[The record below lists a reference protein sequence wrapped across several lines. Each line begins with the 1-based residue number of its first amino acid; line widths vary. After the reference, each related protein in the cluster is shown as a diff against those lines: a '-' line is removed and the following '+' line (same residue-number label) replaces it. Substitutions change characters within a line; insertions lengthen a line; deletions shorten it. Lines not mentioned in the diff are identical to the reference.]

1 MANSKTILYGRQDKN
16 FMWIFS
22 HIDFSVI
29 DVLEIAEY
37 EINIDEETNSTSRL
51 IVNKETNASAN
62 DYVIFKKNNK
72 IIYWGIIEQIN
83 NSDGQ
88 NIYEYICRYITNMF
102 NQNIALEQN
111 INTSTVEEGYY
122 RIVSASNTNCCMA
135 VLNSSVEN
143 NALVQVWSINSLKNG
158 IWKIERNGDHYKI
171 KNVNSGL
178 YLDVMNGA
186 YTSPGNT
193 LCQTTNG
200 TDVDFEYNSDK
211 GYYHIN
217 FTGKKFNNN
226 QVMVGIDA
234 SVSAS
239 DGTKMHNWY
248 NDGIEEGQIAR
259 QFYLQRTKEPLIW
272 DVGIEDFIKDQI
284 DSNYIYNED
293 TFVNK
298 TYLSVELKSH
308 TPKDIVIYDV
318 ENGIYNL
325 HTYMTNCT
333 QKYNIV
339 YTFDIDLNSENPI
352 LKIYIEKKKTDDV
365 GIFDFSN
372 AWQTQ
377 TINGMTITNNGDGSY
392 KLTGLTTAETILDYT
407 FDTFNFNTRY
417 TLSLNNDQIIGE
429 DENDCISMYFIDDSD
444 ESIKMNVFNSY
455 NEPSYS
461 YINDYDFSTS
471 HCKLKICNNVACQ
484 EVLIRPLI
492 IETYNRDTE
501 LIDINAMAITN
512 YDEVF
517 DTEIVSKVIVLTSS
531 KTYTLYLKT
540 DRETTTDKEDT
551 NRAAGLTEITYT
563 ENYDDARQT
572 ALDIIRNNS
581 YNHNISFSM
590 KDVYYPIGTSIKIKT
605 KKGSIYDTYISSV
618 NITDSSFYN
627 YQCGNIRTTLIEKL
641 LKERK

>member
-37 EINIDEETNSTSRL
+37 EINIDEETNSTSRI
-51 IVNKETNASAN
+51 IVNKETKATA
-62 DYVIFKKNNK
+62 DDIVIFKKNNK
-72 IIYWGIIEQIN
+72 IIYWGIVEQIN
-83 NSDGQ
+83 NSDGE
-88 NIYEYICRYITNMF
+88 NIYEYICSYITNMF

-111 INTSTVEEGYY
+111 TDKTEIEEGYY
-122 RIVSASNTNCCMA
+122 RIISASNVNCNMA
-135 VLNSSVEN
+135 VLNSSTDN
-143 NALVQVWSINSLKNG
+143 NALVQVWSKNCLKNG
-158 IWKIERNGDHYKI
+158 IWKIEKNGEHYKI
-171 KNVNSGL
+171 KNANSGL

-200 TDVDFEYNSDK
+200 TDVDFEYNSEK

-217 FTGKKFNNN
+217 FTGKQFNNK

-248 NDGIEEGQIAR
+248 DDGIEEGQIAR
-259 QFYLQRTKEPLIW
+259 QFYLQKTKEPLIW
-272 DVGIEDFIKDQI
+272 NVGIEDFIKDQI
-284 DSNYIYNED
+284 DTNFINNED
-293 TFVNK
+293 TFMNKPYLDVIVN
-298 TYLSVELKSH
+298 TH
-308 TPKDIVIYDV
+308 TTRDILVSNV

-325 HTYMTNCT
+325 HTYMANCT
-333 QKYNIV
+333 QNYNIM
-339 YTFDIDLNSENPI
+339 YKFDIDLEASSPK
-352 LKIYIEKKKTDDV
+352 LKLYIEKKATDDI
-365 GIFDFSN
+365 GIFDFSK
-372 AWQTQ
+372 AWTTQ

-392 KLTGLTTAETILDYT
+392 KLNGTATAEIILDYT
-407 FDTFNFNTRY
+407 FEQVNFNTKY
-417 TLSLNNDQIIGE
+417 TLRFNNNYIIGT
-429 DENDCISMYFIDDSD
+429 NNTNSISMYFVDSSDD
-444 ESIKMNVFNSY
+444 SIKMDMFNSY
-455 NEPSYS
+455 NDTDYS
-461 YINDYDFSTS
+461 YIGDYNFSTT
-471 HCKLKICNNVACQ
+471 HCKLKICNNVVCQ
-484 EVLIRPLI
+484 EFTIRPNI
-492 IETYNRDTE
+492 VETYNRDTN
-501 LIDINAMAITN
+501 LIDIGAMAIAN

-517 DTEIVSKVIVLTSS
+517 DTNIVSKVVVLTSS

-540 DRETTTDKEDT
+540 DRETTTDKDDP
-551 NRAAGLTEITYT
+551 NRAAGVTEITYT

-572 ALDIIRNNS
+572 ALDIIKSNS

-590 KDVYYPIGTSIKIKT
+590 KDTYYPIGTSVKIKT